1 MSALIAPSL
10 LAANFAAMGA
20 EAKAAA
26 RAGADWL
33 HLDVMDGHFVPNLTF
48 GPAMVRDLKPLVKKP
63 LDLHLMV
70 SRPARY
76 APLFA
81 AAGAGC
87 LTWHIESE
95 DRPAAVLSA
104 LKAHPKIK
112 KGLALSPA
120 TPLARVTPFLEKID
134 IALVMSVEPGFGG
147 QKFMAPMLA
156 KVAELKRLRSR
167 NRLKFLIEID
177 GGVDAGNARKA
188 LDAGVDVLVVGTAVF
203 GKPNYKRAI
212 LALRS

>member
-1 MSALIAPSL
+1 VSALIAPSL
-10 LAANFAAMGA
+10 LAANFASMGA
-20 EAKAAA
+20 EAVAAA
-26 RAGADWL
+26 KAGADWL

-48 GPAMVRDLKPLVKKP
+48 GPSMVRDLKPLVKKP
-63 LDLHLMV
+63 LDVHLMV

-95 DRPAAVLSA
+95 DRPAAVFGA
-104 LKAHPKIK
+104 LKAHPKIR
-112 KGLALSPA
+112 KGLAVSPA
-120 TPLARVTPFLEKID
+120 TPLARATPFLEKFD
-134 IALVMSVEPGFGG
+134 IALVMSVVPGFGG

-156 KVAELKRLRSR
+156 KVAELKRLRARKGLS
-167 NRLKFLIEID
+167 FLIEID
-177 GGVDAGNARKA
+177 GGVDATNAPAA
-188 LDAGVDVLVVGTAVF
+188 LAAGADVLVVGTAVF

-212 LALRS
+212 AALRP